1 MDVLDGSYIKG
12 YTAGLFMAKE
22 IIDYIGIDLKLHHVS
37 FNKKTLLRVM
47 DVAIDGREALRENPE
62 AFVRYNTGKKDFEVY
77 EP

>member
-12 YTAGLFMAKE
+12 YTAGLLMAKE
-22 IIDYIGIDLKLHHVS
+22 IINYIGTDLKLHHVS

-47 DVAIDGREALRENPE
+47 DVAIAGREALRENPE
-62 AFVRYNTGKKDFEVY
+62 AFVRFNVGKKNFEVY